1 MKSLILLEA
10 NKNMIMDIQ
19 TRKLN
24 FIQEVLTV
32 SNENLISKL
41 ESLLKKERSKDE
53 VIGFTTEGKSMTKEA
68 YIHDIDEAR
77 LQMKEGKYI
86 SQEELEKQSENW

>member
-1 MKSLILLEA
+1 
-10 NKNMIMDIQ
+10 MDMQ

-32 SNENLISKL
+32 SDENLISKL
-41 ESLLKKERSKDE
+41 ESLLKKERSKE
-53 VIGFTTEGKSMTKEA
+53 EITGFTTEGKSMTKEA
-68 YIHDIDEAR
+68 YIRGIDEAR
-77 LQMKEGKYI
+77 LQIKEGKYV

>member
-1 MKSLILLEA
+1 
-10 NKNMIMDIQ
+10 MDIQ

-24 FIQEVLTV
+24 FIQEILAVR
-32 SNENLISKL
+32 NENLISKL
-41 ESLLKKERSKDE
+41 ESLLKKERLKEE
-53 VIGFTTEGKSMTKEA
+53 VIGFTAEGKPIAKEA

-77 LQMKEGKYI
+77 LQMKEGKYL

>member
-1 MKSLILLEA
+1 
-10 NKNMIMDIQ
+10 MIMDIQ

-41 ESLLKKERSKDE
+41 ESLLKKERLKDE
-53 VIGFTTEGKSMTKEA
+53 TIGFTTEGKPMTKEA

-77 LQMKEGKYI
+77 IQMKEGKYV